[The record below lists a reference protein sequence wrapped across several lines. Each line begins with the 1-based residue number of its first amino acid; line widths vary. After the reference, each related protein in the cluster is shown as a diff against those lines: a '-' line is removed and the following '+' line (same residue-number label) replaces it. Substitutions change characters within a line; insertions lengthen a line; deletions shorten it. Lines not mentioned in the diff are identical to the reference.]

1 MGLRIRDSGVM
12 TKRTQDTVL
21 VAVLTGI
28 AGLAGVIMMLL
39 MSSLGT
45 A

>member
-1 MGLRIRDSGVM
+1 M

-28 AGLAGVIMMLL
+28 AALAGVIMMQL
-39 MSSLGT
+39 MSGLG
-45 A
+45 AG